1 MSDGDEE
8 EPEETTEEAGE
19 AEPDETGEAET
30 AVDPDTLE
38 SRLDD
43 AEADLEAA
51 ETEADLDDV
60 EAELDSVE
68 ADVEAA
74 DLPEP
79 DEDDDDEEESREEQ
93 LQDRLS
99 ELRDGLEE
107 QRGPYASDVVEAV
120 EDVQSTIEGTRWTEQ
135 GEGDLAET
143 VTSFLADAGDV
154 LGADFDAS
162 DDPTTEDLW
171 DDLDQVVDAVEAAD
185 LDADDDA
192 ETVVALVEA
201 ADALEAGVE
210 DAQEWDDLSV
220 RQKLRAEGF
229 YDVIGQKHKDFPP
242 EWTALKEWEKRGD
255 VEMILLCMDHLGD
268 SDFMER
274 HCLDSLL
281 HVAKEEA
288 LDEVGQRAARRNTKA
303 IEIVGK
309 IGSEDGLEHV
319 EDFVEEEGSPELRT
333 TALKAVGQI
342 GSEDTTQL
350 VADQLAAE
358 NDDVRSRAARSL
370 GLIGDTRAVAPLVD
384 VLDDDE
390 SDTVRASAAW
400 ALVQIGTEDAL
411 EAAADYADD
420 RSYIVEQEA
429 SAAADALDDEPA
441 EATA

>member
-1 MSDGDEE
+1 MSDGDE

-19 AEPDETGEAET
+19 AEETT

-43 AEADLEAA
+43 AEAALDAA

-60 EAELDSVE
+60 DADLDDIE

-79 DEDDDDEEESREEQ
+79 DDEDEEESREEQ
-93 LQDRLS
+93 LTARIDD
-99 ELRDGLEE
+99 LRDGVEE
-107 QRGPYASDVVEAV
+107 QRGPYAGDAV
-120 EDVQSTIEGTRWTEQ
+120 ESVEDDQSTIESTRWTEQ
-135 GEGDLAET
+135 GEGDLAD
-143 VTSFLADAGDV
+143 VVSSFLDEAGDV
-154 LGADFDAS
+154 LDTEFDATA
-162 DDPTTEDLW
+162 DPGT
-171 DDLDQVVDAVEAAD
+171 DDLAGDLDAVVDAVEAAG
-185 LDADDDA
+185 LDADEDA
-192 ETVVALVEA
+192 DTI
-201 ADALEAGVE
+201 ADLLEATDRLSEGVE

-220 RQKLRAEGF
+220 RQKLRAEGY
-229 YDVIGQKHKDFPP
+229 YDVMGQKHKDFPP
-242 EWTALKEWEKRGD
+242 EWTALKEWEKRGN
-255 VEMILLCMDHLGD
+255 VEMILLCMEHMGE

-274 HCLDSLL
+274 HCLDALL

-319 EDFVEEEGSPELRT
+319 EDYVEEEGSPNLRT
-333 TALKAVGQI
+333 TALKAVGEI
-342 GSEDTTQL
+342 GSEESTQRVANQL
-350 VADQLAAE
+350 VAERA
-358 NDDVRSRAARSL
+358 DVRSQAARSL
-370 GLIGDTRAVAPLVD
+370 GLIGDTRAVEPLAD
-384 VLDDDE
+384 VLAEDD

-400 ALVQIGTEDAL
+400 ALTQIGTEAAL
-411 EAAADYADD
+411 EAAAEYEDD

-429 SAAADALDDEPA
+429 VKAADALDDEPA